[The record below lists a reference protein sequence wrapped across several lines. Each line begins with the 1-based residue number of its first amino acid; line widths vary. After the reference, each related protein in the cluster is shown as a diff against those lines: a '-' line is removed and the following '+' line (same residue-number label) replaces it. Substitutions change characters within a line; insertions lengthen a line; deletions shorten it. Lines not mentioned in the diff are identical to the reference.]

1 MKPKS
6 IALLILIL
14 LTIVLGAGCQTTRAN
29 VKELGDYISVMALD
43 GDTFGKDRSS
53 FSCISLQY
61 IAYISNNEICL

>member
-29 VKELGDYISVMALD
+29 VKALADDISVMALD
-43 GDTFGKDRSS
+43 GDSFGKDVR
-53 FSCISLQY
+53 
-61 IAYISNNEICL
+61 